1 MYPLLTYL
9 YIILFGYI
17 VYILVHLFDVPT
29 TSLLVYLF
37 KVPIVYLL
45 VHLFEVPPWFTYLYT
60 CLRYPIV
67 YLLVHLLEVPHCL
80 LTCTPAWGTPLFT
93 YLYNCLRYP
102 PGLLTCTPAW
112 GTPIVYLLVHLFE
125 VPLRHDDLSSTALHG
140 LSNEHTHF
148 VPLLL
153 NFIDG
158 VLDLV
163 CILLTDLL
171 RGVLITAVFTS
182 VGVRTGHL

>member
-1 MYPLLTYL
+1 MNIYQYKCHLHIRVNVCGPHLYTICLMYPLLTYL

-45 VHLFEVPPWFTYLYT
+45 VHLFEVP
-60 CLRYPIV
+60 
-67 YLLVHLLEVPHCL
+67 
-80 LTCTPAWGTPLFT
+80 
-93 YLYNCLRYP
+93 
-102 PGLLTCTPAW
+102 
-112 GTPIVYLLVHLFE
+112 
-125 VPLRHDDLSSTALHG
+125 LRHDDLSSTALHG

-148 VPLLL
+148 VSLLL

-163 CILLTDLL
+163 CVLLTDLL

>member
-60 CLRYPIV
+60 CLRYPHCLLTCTPVWGTPLV
-67 YLLVHLLEVPHCL
+67 YLLVHLFEVPHCL
-80 LTCTPAWGTPLFT
+80 LTCTPV
-93 YLYNCLRYP
+93 
-102 PGLLTCTPAW
+102 W